1 MFEQNDDNNIEKAVR
16 NAPVQTL
23 STFDIRIGQKQCAEE
38 WILPEFIRG
47 AIYGASRIHMSEP
60 DEHFDGCG

>member
-38 WILPEFIRG
+38 WILSEFIRR